1 MSYKVRFVN
10 QNMEIF
16 VEGGTLA
23 QACDEAG
30 YPLNLVC
37 GGKGTCGKCKITV
50 KRDGTLKQVLACRE
64 EVTQDEEVYLKEKD
78 YTHEGSVLTGSNL
91 SDIGFHPSV
100 KKVYRSKEDLMP
112 EHCGSFLKCVTI
124 PVMQKFAA
132 LSAEYDFE
140 GCTFV
145 YYEDEIIDVQ
155 EGDTTDVYYG
165 AAVDIGTTTVVCYI
179 YDLINNRLVKTKSG
193 LNKQIVHGADVIARN
208 VFAQESPKN
217 LQELQRLIHE
227 TINEMLDEAMQ
238 EEPKLKGNIYHM
250 VICGNSTMQHLFYGL
265 NPANLGVSPFANITA
280 EPVVSTGK
288 EAQMHCAP
296 EGVVEFLPL
305 LGGFVGADTASVL
318 LTLEEDDKKYIM
330 VDLGTNGEI
339 GVGNHNGFLI
349 SSTAC
354 GPALEGGNIACG
366 MRGTVGAIEK
376 ISIEGDEVKLKVI
389 GNASPQGLCGSAIID
404 AVAELRKVGLI
415 DDAGTLLSAEEYE
428 KTHPGSGLCKRLQE
442 VEQYNLAF
450 YFTNVTDA
458 AIDEGDA
465 ADKAGGSN
473 ESGMADKTGAKPVY
487 LCQQDIRQIQLAKS
501 SIYSGCMTLLAEYG
515 ITPDDVDAL
524 VLAGA
529 FGNYIDIDNA
539 LSIGL
544 LPPVAREKI
553 ISIGN
558 GAGKGV
564 QSLLLDSGCRRKLQN
579 IPAKSTHI
587 ELADNPN
594 FMELY
599 IMNMNFQ

>member
-10 QNMEIF
+10 QDTEIF

-23 QACDEAG
+23 QACHKAG

-37 GGKGTCGKCKITV
+37 GGKGICGKCKITV
-50 KRDGTLKQVLACRE
+50 KRDEVLKQVLACRE
-64 EVTQDEEVYLKEKD
+64 EVRQDEEVYLYEKD
-78 YTHEGSVLTGSNL
+78 YTHEGSVLTRSNL
-91 SDIGFHPSV
+91 IGVGFHPSV
-100 KKVYRSKEDLMP
+100 KKIYRTKENLMP
-112 EHCGSFLKCVTI
+112 KHCGSFLKCVTI

-145 YYEDEIIDVQ
+145 YYEDKIIDVQ
-155 EGDTTDVYYG
+155 EGDTTDVCYG

-179 YDLINNRLVKTKSG
+179 YDLVNNRLVKTKSG

-208 VFAQESPKN
+208 AFAQESPEN
-217 LQELQRLIHE
+217 LRELQCLIQE
-227 TINEMLDEAMQ
+227 TINEMLDEAVR
-238 EEPKLKGNIYHM
+238 EEPNMEGNIYHM

-280 EPVVSTGK
+280 ESVVSSGK
-288 EAQMHCAP
+288 EAEMHCAP

-339 GVGNHNGFLI
+339 SVGNHNGFLI

-376 ISIEGDEVKLKVI
+376 IVIEDDEVKWKVI
-389 GNASPQGLCGSAIID
+389 GNVSPQGLCGSAIID
-404 AVAELRKVGLI
+404 AVAQLRKVGLI
-415 DDAGTLLSAEEYE
+415 NDAGTLVSAEQY
-428 KTHPGSGLCKRLQE
+428 KKSHPGSGLYKRLRE
-442 VEQYNLAF
+442 VEEYNLAF
-450 YFTNVTDA
+450 YFTDITDE
-458 AIDEGDA
+458 DTENKKEG
-465 ADKAGGSN
+465 G
-473 ESGMADKTGAKPVY
+473 KPIY
-487 LCQQDIRQIQLAKS
+487 LCQKDIRQIQLAKS

-544 LPPVAREKI
+544 LPPIAREKI

-564 QSLLLDSGCRRKLQN
+564 QYLLLDANCREKLKN
-579 IPAKSTHI
+579 ISARCTHV
-587 ELADNPN
+587 ELADSPN

>member
-10 QNMEIF
+10 QDTEIF

-23 QACDEAG
+23 QACNKAG

-50 KRDGTLKQVLACRE
+50 KRDEVFKQVLACRE
-64 EVTQDEEVYLKEKD
+64 EVRQDEEVYLEEKD
-78 YTHEGSVLTGSNL
+78 YTHEGSVLTRSNL
-91 SDIGFHPSV
+91 IGVGFHPSV
-100 KKVYRSKEDLMP
+100 KKVYRTKENLMP
-112 EHCGSFLKCVTI
+112 KHCGSFLKCVTI

-145 YYEDEIIDVQ
+145 YYEDKIIDVQ
-155 EGDTTDVYYG
+155 EGDTTDVCYG

-179 YDLINNRLVKTKSG
+179 YDLVNNRLVKTKSG

-208 VFAQESPKN
+208 VFAQESPEN
-217 LQELQRLIHE
+217 LRELQCLIQE
-227 TINEMLDEAMQ
+227 TINEMLDEAVR
-238 EEPKLKGNIYHM
+238 EEPNMEGNIYHM

-280 EPVVSTGK
+280 ESVVSSGK
-288 EAQMHCAP
+288 EAEMHCAP

-330 VDLGTNGEI
+330 IDLGTNGEI

-376 ISIEGDEVKLKVI
+376 IVIEDDEVKWKVI
-389 GNASPQGLCGSAIID
+389 GNVSPQGLCGSAIID

-415 DDAGTLLSAEEYE
+415 DDAGTLLSAEQY
-428 KTHPGSGLCKRLQE
+428 KKSHPGSGLYKRLRE
-442 VEQYNLAF
+442 VEEYNLAF
-450 YFTNVTDA
+450 YFTDITDE
-458 AIDEGDA
+458 DTENKKEG
-465 ADKAGGSN
+465 G
-473 ESGMADKTGAKPVY
+473 KPIY
-487 LCQQDIRQIQLAKS
+487 LCQKDIRQIQLAKS

-544 LPPVAREKI
+544 LPPVTREKI

-564 QSLLLDSGCRRKLQN
+564 QSLLLDANCREKLQN
-579 IPAKSTHI
+579 IPARSTHV